1 MFVIRRIHDD
11 LLSVNQRA
19 LAAVQQMLREQF
31 RDLPEQ
37 KIADLPRQ
45 LRESPTPKF
54 RRVVLVAETARGVK
68 GFATIMH
75 APDLRFCYLD
85 FIAAARFET
94 SQGIGGALYERAREE
109 ALLLGSIGLFFEC
122 LPDDPNEVRDKRWLA
137 QNIARLRFY
146 ERYGARPID
155 NTDYHTPA
163 RPGDTEQPFLVFDD
177 LGTNRPLRRD

>member
-54 RRVVLVAETARGVK
+54 RRIVLVAETARGVK
-68 GFATIMH
+68 GFATLMH
-75 APDLRFCYLD
+75 APDLKFCYLD
-85 FIAAARFET
+85 FIAAARLET

-109 ALLLGSIGLFFEC
+109 CLLLGAIGLFFEC
-122 LPDDPNEVRDKRWLA
+122 LPDDSSDVQDRKELA

-155 NTDYHTPA
+155 HTAYRMPV
-163 RPGDTEQPFLVFDD
+163 RPSDTEQPYLVFDD
-177 LGTNRPLRRD
+177 LGTNRPLR